1 MRKFLGLILF
11 LAGSWLL
18 VAPQSLTGLAQ
29 LKWMYKYAFPGEVL
43 IGIVIVV
50 IAYYL
55 LDFKPNK
62 KAETP
67 DH

>member
-1 MRKFLGLILF
+1 MRKFLGFTLF

-18 VAPQSLTGLAQ
+18 VSPQSLTGLAQ

-43 IGIVIVV
+43 IGIVVVV

-55 LDFKPNK
+55 LNFKPNK
-62 KAETP
+62 KVETP
-67 DH
+67 DR